1 VSVCVVYSEDNGY
14 PPKTERQGLIYKCNK
29 DTEIN
34 YRGNK
39 MNSDIIAV
47 LIAKV
52 FLVTVFIMGMISLV
66 TEIIQGTI

>member
-1 VSVCVVYSEDNGY
+1 
-14 PPKTERQGLIYKCNK
+14 
-29 DTEIN
+29 
-34 YRGNK
+34 

-52 FLVTVFIMGMISLV
+52 FIVTVFLMGMLSLV